1 LRPHEC
7 EIPLASALRPRWV
20 EDAYF
25 SDAYR
30 APLKSPPPSVTDIFR
45 SIFGHPPKRIKH
57 ALLLRNRIA
66 KQFGLDVPSKDLI
79 LEPEWRERYQAGET
93 IGPWPILGIDDTELI
108 VGRNNRHL
116 DFRLSIFRELGIDQP
131 SVVISTVCVTHHWS
145 GKIYLFFVVPFHRWG
160 VQYLIKRALLTGR
173 L

>member
-1 LRPHEC
+1 MLHEC

-20 EDAYF
+20 EAAYF

-30 APLKSPPPSVTDIFR
+30 APLKSPPAGVTDIFF
-45 SIFGHPPKRIKH
+45 SIFGHPPNCIKH

-66 KQFGLDVPSKDLI
+66 KRFGLDVPSDALI
-79 LEPEWRERYQAGET
+79 LEPEWRERYHVGET
-93 IGPWPILGIDDTELI
+93 IGPWPIFIIDDTELI

-116 DFRLSIFRELGIDQP
+116 DFRLSIFRERGINQS
-131 SVVISTVCVTHHWS
+131 SVVISTVCVTRHWS
-145 GKIYLFFVVPFHRWG
+145 GKVYLFFVVPFHRWG
-160 VQYLIKRALLTGR
+160 VQYLIKRSLSAGR